1 MNILQ
6 FILALTLLLPL
17 AGLAADDQPA
27 PPQNFTHR
35 ITGLFSPDRETA
47 LRAALEKVPGVA
59 LVSVDFDHAEG
70 VFSYDPAIA
79 FKGTKP
85 DDITKRFDELLRNAT
100 HSTLGIAPLI
110 ATPREKLTRIEIA
123 AVGCD
128 CKACGLAAYEI
139 VAKIEGVAQAA
150 VNFHESKISA
160 LIDPE
165 KTNRAALE
173 DALKKREVQVKA
185 P

>member
-1 MNILQ
+1 MKSPAAFVALIA
-6 FILALTLLLPL
+6 LACS
-17 AGLAADDQPA
+17 AFAADEKPA
-27 PPQNFTHR
+27 QPQNFTHR

-47 LRAALEKVPGVA
+47 LRAALEKVPGVT

-70 VFSYDPAIA
+70 VFSYDPSVA

-85 DDITKRFDELLRNAT
+85 DDIGKRLNDLIRGET

-110 ATPREKLTRIEIA
+110 GTPRDKLTRIEIA
-123 AVGCD
+123 ATGCD
-128 CKACGLAAYEI
+128 CQACGLAAYEI

-150 VNFHESKISA
+150 VSFREGRITA

-173 DALKKREVQVKA
+173 DALKKREVQVRA

>member
-1 MNILQ
+1 MNRLPAILCL
-6 FILALTLLLPL
+6 LAC
-17 AGLAADDQPA
+17 AVFAADEKPA

-35 ITGLFSPDRETA
+35 ITGLFSLDRETI
-47 LRAALEKVPGVA
+47 LRTALEKLPDIK
-59 LVSVDFDHAEG
+59 LVSVDFDHAEA
-70 VFSYDPAIA
+70 VFTYDPAIA

-85 DDITKRFDELLRNAT
+85 DDVTKRFDDHIRSET

-110 ATPREKLTRIEIA
+110 ATPRDKLTRIEIA
-123 AVGCD
+123 AIGCD
-128 CKACGLAAYEI
+128 CKACCLAAYEI
-139 VAKIEGVAQAA
+139 VAKIEGVTQAA

-173 DALKKREVQVKA
+173 DALKKREVQVRT

>member
-1 MNILQ
+1 MNRL
-6 FILALTLLLPL
+6 LAMLCLLACPVF
-17 AGLAADDQPA
+17 AADEKPA
-27 PPQNFTHR
+27 QPQNFTHR

-47 LRAALEKVPGVA
+47 LRAALEKVPGA
-59 LVSVDFDHAEG
+59 TLVMVDFDHAEG

-85 DDITKRFDELLRNAT
+85 EDITKRFDDLIRNAT
-100 HSTLGIAPLI
+100 HSTLGIAPLV
-110 ATPREKLTRIEIA
+110 ATPRDKLTRIEIA